1 MKEKLQ
7 EIFRDVFDDETIE
20 ITREMTADDI
30 ESWDSL
36 TYFRLIMVI
45 EKEFHIKFTTE
56 KVSNMKTVGEMMDY
70 IASNS
75 GEK

>member
-20 ITREMTADDI
+20 IEREMTADDI

-45 EKEFHIKFTTE
+45 EKEFNIKFTTE

-70 IASNS
+70 IASNL